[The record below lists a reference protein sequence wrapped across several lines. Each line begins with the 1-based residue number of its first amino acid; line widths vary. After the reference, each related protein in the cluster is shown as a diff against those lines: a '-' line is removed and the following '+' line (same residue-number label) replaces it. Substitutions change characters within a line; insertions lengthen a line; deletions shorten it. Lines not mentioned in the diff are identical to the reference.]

1 MQIILS
7 PDMIEFLDTLVDVN
21 TDNMSMPETVVNIK
35 DLSNV
40 DNSNW
45 ALLNHNS
52 YIAILQNGKGLPF
65 TCPKEGIGSFLS
77 ALKEDGVEDI

>member
-7 PDMIEFLDTLVDVN
+7 PDMLEFLDTFVDVN
-21 TDNMSMPETVVNIK
+21 TDNMSMPETVVKIK

-40 DNSNW
+40 NSCNW
-45 ALLNHNS
+45 TFLNHNS
-52 YIAILQNGKGLPF
+52 YIAVLQNGKGLPF
-65 TCPKEGIGSFLS
+65 TCPKEEIGSFLS